1 MADQPGI
8 SENRLVALASIAAV
22 LHGVKDVAW
31 GVSLAAK
38 NAKVI
43 SAQAGD
49 KGLGF
54 QPITNFIDEISQ
66 QAMKGVNEIS
76 DEALKLSKISVH
88 DERTRDAY
96 RRFNRVRTKNAD
108 ARYINSLDQA
118 MVTVEDNMLI
128 AAQDFKKT
136 FKELLALLE
145 AMDESMLSAKSIA
158 AVSRIVTADAQE
170 YRAKLEVVANNLEDA
185 ANYIKEKV
193 RDSYAY
199 LNTVNHKT
207 RKLR

>member
-1 MADQPGI
+1 MASQPNYN
-8 SENRLVALASIAAV
+8 ENKLIALASIAAV

-49 KGLGF
+49 KGMGF

-88 DERTRDAY
+88 EQRSQDAY
-96 RRFNRVRTKNAD
+96 RRFDNVRQKQSD
-108 ARYINSLDQA
+108 AVYIDSMSQA
-118 MVTVEDNMLI
+118 MDSVEKNMLI
-128 AAQDFKKT
+128 ANKDFKKT
-136 FKELLALLE
+136 FNQLLVLLE

-185 ANYIKEKV
+185 ADYIKEKV
-193 RDSYAY
+193 RDSYQY
-199 LNTVNHKT
+199 LDTVKKNAHKT
-207 RKLR
+207 A

>member
-1 MADQPGI
+1 MADQAAT
-8 SENRLVALASIAAV
+8 EDNQLVALASIAAV

-88 DERTRDAY
+88 NQRSRDAY
-96 RRFNRVRTKNAD
+96 RRFDSVRRKNKD
-108 ARYINSLDQA
+108 ARYISSMDQA
-118 MVTVEDNMLI
+118 MDTVEKNMLL

-136 FKELLALLE
+136 FKQLLTLLE

-193 RDSYAY
+193 RDSYEY
-199 LNTVNHKT
+199 LSTVNHST
-207 RKLR
+207 RRLT

>member
-1 MADQPGI
+1 MAGQPNNE
-8 SENRLVALASIAAV
+8 ENKLIALASIAAV

-49 KGLGF
+49 KGMGF

-88 DERTRDAY
+88 EQRAQDAY
-96 RRFNRVRTKNAD
+96 RRFDSVRQKQAD
-108 ARYINSLDQA
+108 AMYIGSMSPA
-118 MVTVEDNMLI
+118 MDAVEKNMLV
-128 AAQDFKKT
+128 ATQDFKKT
-136 FKELLALLE
+136 FNQLLLLLE

-185 ANYIKEKV
+185 ADYIKEKV
-193 RDSYAY
+193 RDSYQY
-199 LNTVNHKT
+199 LDTVKKNAHQT
-207 RKLR
+207 A